1 MRSFVSTF
9 LFLIFCAPALAV
21 VAVPEL
27 PAEGVVVSDNNN
39 FIDRRIDYSNFMGRI
54 TDRNSDGDIFKIHV
68 ENDNSKFFKAG
79 DIVYFKINNQDT
91 GRYCRASIRTV
102 EDNYFSVHIKDFNP
116 CWEGRAYI
124 PRGLQLNFFSRKLA
138 DRVFEASKYR
148 EILILR
154 KEGFLKQLSGINRFL
169 WTFDQ
174 QRLKVAADYDRRV
187 NDLLR
192 EKQLAIDNLI
202 QKKQENLLL
211 QTELKAK
218 LKSLDES
225 LDHYKIERQ
234 EYLEDRWA
242 MDQDLDLPVGRRPM
256 EEKSY

>member
-1 MRSFVSTF
+1 M
-9 LFLIFCAPALAV
+9 
-21 VAVPEL
+21 
-27 PAEGVVVSDNNN
+27 
-39 FIDRRIDYSNFMGRI
+39 
-54 TDRNSDGDIFKIHV
+54 
-68 ENDNSKFFKAG
+68 
-79 DIVYFKINNQDT
+79 
-91 GRYCRASIRTV
+91 
-102 EDNYFSVHIKDFNP
+102 
-116 CWEGRAYI
+116 
-124 PRGLQLNFFSRKLA
+124 
-138 DRVFEASKYR
+138 
-148 EILILR
+148 
-154 KEGFLKQLSGINRFL
+154 

-187 NDLLR
+187 NELLR

-242 MDQDLDLPVGRRPM
+242 MDHDLDLPVGRRPM
-256 EEKSY
+256 EEKSH